1 MTTRPSL
8 LRAVPAALVRY
19 LTLRLGAG
27 FRLLR
32 CSAAFVLF
40 VKAESRPRS
49 HQSKQKQKQ
58 DEPRGGWLK

>member
-19 LTLRLGAG
+19 LNTLRLGAG

-32 CSAAFVLF
+32 CSAAIVLF
-40 VKAESRPRS
+40 CQSRVASTLPS
-49 HQSKQKQKQ
+49 KQEQSKSKTSQG
-58 DEPRGGWLK
+58 EAG